1 MSNILDSMSI
11 IETDQIDEKVQK
23 IMRQTD
29 YSQEIATEKLKEYGF
44 DEIATIKAY
53 LGVPEKKTSTSQVKS
68 VNQEIYKQ
76 LRNKLDSSMRDY
88 QGRVERGEV
97 KKVV

>member
-1 MSNILDSMSI
+1 MEQEDLNDKI
-11 IETDQIDEKVQK
+11 QK

-29 YSQEIATEKLKEYGF
+29 YNQEIATEKLKEFGF

-53 LGVPEKKTSTSQVKS
+53 LGVPEKKISNQVKS

-76 LRNKLDSSMRDY
+76 LRNKLDNSMRDY